1 MHSGTLTVF
10 KILSPFY
17 RMRGRKVRRIIPRLQ
32 CFCCCLLLLLL
43 CFVLFLFFVFL
54 LLFFSV
60 EVARAHYFLSLGQD
74 QSTETWRAE
83 TTAEERYLASCM

>member
-1 MHSGTLTVF
+1 MEGSTNHSPPAVF
-10 KILSPFY
+10 
-17 RMRGRKVRRIIPRLQ
+17 
-32 CFCCCLLLLLL
+32 LLLFVVVVV
-43 CFVLFLFFVFL
+43 CFVLFLLFVFL